1 MKIEAL
7 FSSRRNRIFVKSY
20 GFLLLAQ
27 NTGKNIGKNVSRN
40 LSSKYSQKLLD
51 HTKHSATDALKT
63 SSRRLIQKAA
73 EASGDLTGNKIVM
86 RITKVSKHPP
96 QNNSETV
103 IKEHDKEI
111 SKERYISPEERQK
124 IIDNL
129 RLI

>member
-1 MKIEAL
+1 MKNEAL

-86 RITKVSKHPP
+86 RITK
-96 QNNSETV
+96 
-103 IKEHDKEI
+103 I
-111 SKERYISPEERQK
+111 QK
-124 IIDNL
+124 QL
-129 RLI
+129 